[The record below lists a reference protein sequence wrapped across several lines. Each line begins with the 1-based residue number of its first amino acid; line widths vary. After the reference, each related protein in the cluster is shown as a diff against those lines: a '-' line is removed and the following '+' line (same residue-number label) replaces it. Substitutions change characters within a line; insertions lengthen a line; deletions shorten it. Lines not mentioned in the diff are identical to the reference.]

1 MKLCSPFYR
10 FVSLFMVVLGA
21 SGCYH
26 PQRDLALDPLNNPLV
41 HILEAQYDPTLGAVR
56 IQWEHIGDRPVET
69 FRILRS
75 TRLGTNFSE
84 PFRLIGLLDGNQAS
98 LSYFTLGSF
107 QDTDLLS
114 GEPLQYR
121 VVADYVEGGSSQTI
135 LSEVPIPGAQ
145 IRGVNRDPSNLAVQV
160 LWRPSEEGVQA
171 YEVLRRVG
179 DGQDEVIFRTED
191 PQVDSFW
198 DRSVVRNERH
208 TYRVRSTF
216 GEGVKLDSTPTVAQ
230 FYSQVYHRKIETFS
244 DPRERMLLASG
255 SSLIGGPFL
264 ALLGRVNQTSFV
276 QFRFQPGVGFDGSS
290 RVLRSL
296 IGAGFVSID
305 GVLPTSL
312 GLAGPS
318 LFNTS
323 SFTPEFFVGG
333 ILPATRKVVVQGF
346 TLPQLQRVW
355 TGPPDWQVGAV
366 EGKVVLTVDASNR
379 LWAAAGNEIHVFSE
393 NHVQIGKIDLNQA
406 NPADLLVVGDR
417 VWVAW
422 PEQGMV
428 EQGVAQ
434 FSGGILLDLLWQD
447 PVPVGT
453 RPVALTQNRFG
464 QIFVLDGAEQA
475 VRLLDAEGASVLQI
489 KLPNGNYEVGDL
501 AIEASGGNLLHVS
514 DSSGRVVTFSP

>member
-1 MKLCSPFYR
+1 MKLCSPFYG
-10 FVSLFMVVLGA
+10 FLSLFMVVLGA

-26 PQRDLALDPLNNPLV
+26 PQRDLALDPRNNPLV
-41 HILEAQYDPTLGAVR
+41 HILEARYDPALGAVR
-56 IQWEHIGDRPVET
+56 IRWEHIGDRPVET

-75 TRLGTNFSE
+75 KRLDANFSD
-84 PFRLIGLLDGNQAS
+84 PFRSIGLVDGNQIS
-98 LSYFTLGSF
+98 PSYITLGSF
-107 QDTDLLS
+107 QDADLLS

-135 LSEVPIPGAQ
+135 LSEVSIPGAQ

-160 LWRPSEEGVQA
+160 LWRPSGEGVQA

-179 DGQDEVIFRTED
+179 DGQDEVVFRTED

-198 DRSVVRNERH
+198 DRSVVGNERH

-216 GEGVKLDSTPTVAQ
+216 GGGVKLDSTPVIAQ
-230 FYSQVYHRKIETFS
+230 FYSQIYHREIETFS

-255 SSLIGGPFL
+255 SSLIGGSFL
-264 ALLGRVNQTSFV
+264 ALLGRVNQTSLI
-276 QFRFQPGVGFDGSS
+276 QFRFQIGVTFGGSP

-296 IGAGFVSID
+296 IAAAFVPID
-305 GVLPTSL
+305 GVLPASL

-333 ILPATRKVVVQGF
+333 ISPATGKVVVQGF

-379 LWAAAGNEIHVFSE
+379 LWAAVGNEIRVFSE
-393 NHVQIGKIDLNQA
+393 NHVQVGKVGLNQA

-422 PEQGMV
+422 PEHGMV
-428 EQGVAQ
+428 EQGIAQ

-453 RPVALTQNRFG
+453 RPVALTQNRLG
-464 QIFVLDGAEQA
+464 QVFALDGAEQA
-475 VRLLDAEGASVLQI
+475 VRLLDSEGSVVLRIQ
-489 KLPNGNYEVGDL
+489 LPNGNYEVGDL